1 MLLKK
6 YRTLRAHHWATLQMY
21 DAIVI
26 VARLIPLFQDGSFV
40 SSTALYAD
48 DQNKDEPIS
57 TRVLNLLFHGLAIK
71 VIKK

>member
-1 MLLKK
+1 MLFKK
-6 YRTLRAHHWATLQMY
+6 YRTLRAHHRATFQMY
-21 DAIVI
+21 DTTVM
-26 VARLIPLFQDGSFV
+26 VAKLIPFFQDGRFV

-57 TRVLNLLFHGLAIK
+57 ACVLNLRFHGLAIK